1 MKYNVGD
8 KVITKKTHPCGG
20 NSWTIIRTGCDIKI
34 KCDKCGR
41 TVMLDLQAFEKA
53 VKKHLPSTKN

>member
-1 MKYNVGD
+1 MKYNIGD

-20 NSWTIIRTGCDIKI
+20 NSWTIVRVGSDIKI

-41 TVMLDLQAFEKA
+41 SVMIDFNKFTS
-53 VKKHLPSTKN
+53 VIKKHFPAEN